1 MGDCGS
7 LFLGYMI
14 YLFVCQFCEVNAA
27 RAVPA
32 PYAMRAAPAVAVCVL
47 MVPLFDTMRVMLT
60 RIKQGRSP
68 FAPDR
73 NHIHHLLL
81 GIGLKHRQVTFVLL
95 AVSVLFIGL
104 GGAGAQLAHRRAHV
118 GGCGGR

>member
-1 MGDCGS
+1 MERR
-7 LFLGYMI
+7 GYP
-14 YLFVCQFCEVNAA
+14 
-27 RAVPA
+27 RATSRIIITRKPHS
-32 PYAMRAAPAVAVCVL
+32 VL

-104 GGAGAQLAHRRAHV
+104 GVLGRNWPIGVLTLAGVGAMTLFTFVLWRV
-118 GGCGGR
+118 GEKLKMKVES